1 MRMDLYWIDGPW
13 QGKLAI
19 APRPRGADWLT
30 DDIAGWQRAG
40 LNPAVSLL
48 TPEEEKHLDLRDEA
62 RAVLGLGMRFISV
75 PIPDREVPSS
85 QTELAALLDKIDHD
99 LTAGRN
105 VILHCRAGIGR
116 SGLVAACLFVMKGV
130 SPEEAV
136 KKVAAARGVS
146 VPETK
151 EQRNWID
158 QYAAT
163 LAAAK

>member
-19 APRPRGADWLT
+19 APRPRGADWLK
-30 DDIAGWQRAG
+30 DDIAAWQRAG
-40 LNPAVSLL
+40 LNTAVSLL

-62 RAVLGLGMRFISV
+62 RAVPGLGMMFISF

-85 QTELAALLDKIDHD
+85 QTEFAALLDKIDRD

-116 SGLVAACLFVMKGV
+116 SGLVAACLLVMKGV

-136 KKVAAARGVS
+136 KKVSAARGVS

>member
-1 MRMDLYWIDGPW
+1 
-13 QGKLAI
+13 
-19 APRPRGADWLT
+19 
-30 DDIAGWQRAG
+30 
-40 LNPAVSLL
+40 
-48 TPEEEKHLDLRDEA
+48 
-62 RAVLGLGMRFISV
+62 
-75 PIPDREVPSS
+75 
-85 QTELAALLDKIDHD
+85 
-99 LTAGRN
+99 

-116 SGLVAACLFVMKGV
+116 SGLVAACLLVMKGV

-136 KKVAAARGVS
+136 KKVSAARGVS